1 MTRHR
6 HDHSP
11 HAPEARPASAIGANA
26 RGSTVFGAIAGGAL
40 AIGAAAI
47 GRLAIGRLAIGGA
60 KVKRLEIGELVVNRV
75 EGPAAALAGRAV
87 PAPPG
92 APAVGAPM
100 PPPAP
105 GAGPAPAGP
114 AGPTPGAP
122 PPRPTAE
129 LRDRA
134 ARWVRDYER
143 VWRTAG
149 TDAVADL
156 FDAEASYSV
165 KPFQPTLTGLAEI
178 AEFWDAGRDGPDE
191 AFTITSEHVAAE
203 GDTAVVRTE
212 VVYGSP
218 PRRYRNLW
226 VVTFGPD
233 GRAVA
238 FEEWPFAPGG
248 DDEDEASENGG

>member
-1 MTRHR
+1 MSRHR
-6 HDHSP
+6 HHSP

-26 RGSTVFGAIAGGAL
+26 RGTTAFGAVAGGAL
-40 AIGAAAI
+40 AVGAAAI
-47 GRLAIGRLAIGGA
+47 GRLAIGRLAVGRA

-75 EGPAAALAGRAV
+75 EGPAAALMGRGV
-87 PAPPG
+87 PAPTG

-105 GAGPAPAGP
+105 PRPGPAAPGGP
-114 AGPTPGAP
+114 AGGPHAAP
-122 PPRPTAE
+122 PPSAA

-134 ARWVRDYER
+134 ARWVREYER

-156 FDAEASYSV
+156 FDAEATYAV
-165 KPFQPTLTGLAEI
+165 KPFEPTLTGLAEI
-178 AEFWDAGRDGPDE
+178 AEFWDTARDGADE
-191 AFTITSEHVAAE
+191 AFTLTSEHVAAE

-212 VVYGSP
+212 VVYDAP

-226 VVTFGPD
+226 VVRFGPD
-233 GRAVA
+233 GRALA
-238 FEEWPFAPGG
+238 FEEWPYAPGRG
-248 DDEDEASENGG
+248 EDETPAGG